1 MAKGTDYWRE
11 RAEQTSDRAYADEQA
26 TMDKISRA
34 YKAGT
39 QNITESV
46 ESIIYNYAKRYKM
59 TEAEAK
65 AAISAP
71 ISYEEYLALLPQIRA
86 LPAFGEE
93 YMRLAQ
99 RAATRAA
106 NFRITRL
113 ESLQDNM
120 RAQLSRVAAAQE
132 TATTDYLKN
141 VFGISADEAAQEMW
155 ERLGAAGVRL
165 DSQTLHQILA
175 EPWSGKN
182 YSARIWDNAAQLQS
196 TLESVMTSGL
206 LNGDSVDDM
215 ARRIAEEMGVGLAN
229 ARRLVRT
236 EATYVHNQ
244 TTLES
249 YRRAGLTQYEYM
261 TAKDERVCDVC
272 GPLDG
277 QRFNISEA
285 YPGVNCPP
293 MHPNCRCTTLAVVDS
308 VASAAMAEKEAH
320 AAVLAKMIDDV
331 FMMPINTAVNTAN
344 KSSKINVQLATIYE
358 FARLNGMVDELTNM
372 YETGAAIES
381 GAKKT
386 DGWEDRFADQYY
398 EAIRNRKPYSDAK
411 NIALHTYFTDEQI
424 EAIRLHV
431 FVNEHELD
439 GGTKRFA
446 SDPEQAWTWKRLIE
460 GKEIRP
466 SDIVFLQHELAEL
479 TLMREKGYT
488 YSQAHE
494 IVNLTY
500 DWWSMVRKD

>member
-155 ERLGAAGVRL
+155 ERLGMSGARL
-165 DSQTLHQILA
+165 DSQTLTRILA

-277 QRFNISEA
+277 QRFNIDEA

-293 MHPNCRCTTLAVVDS
+293 MHPNCRCTTLAVLGEAARAETETSSTIWSDITRQVVESIEDTALNETS
-308 VASAAMAEKEAH
+308 RGGIMSKVAKIGGDGVNFVGRLDPAKIAAIWQGVRVTVVLPDERIDHIMEGH
-320 AAVLAKMIDDV
+320 ADDYIQYGSYIADV
-331 FMMPINTAVNTAN
+331 VQDPDYILLDKDHPNTALYIGKVPGSNISVVIKLALQTDAADLL
-344 KSSKINVQLATIYE
+344 SSVITMY
-358 FARLNGMVDELTNM
+358 RLGEKR
-372 YETGAAIES
+372 
-381 GAKKT
+381 KKT
-386 DGWEDRFADQYY
+386 ML
-398 EAIRNRKPYSDAK
+398 K
-411 NIALHTYFTDEQI
+411 NNPMIY
-424 EAIRLHV
+424 
-431 FVNEHELD
+431 
-439 GGTKRFA
+439 KR
-446 SDPEQAWTWKRLIE
+446 E
-460 GKEIRP
+460 
-466 SDIVFLQHELAEL
+466 
-479 TLMREKGYT
+479 
-488 YSQAHE
+488 
-494 IVNLTY
+494 
-500 DWWSMVRKD
+500 